1 MDNPYNLKIINNNY
15 YIIFKSN
22 NKYNEVEVTK
32 EVFDLMNRFEL
43 DDLNELQDKR
53 EMNEFD
59 RHIEHSELTEHTL
72 NNRMLF
78 KQESIEDLI
87 IRKTSLEDL
96 RKAINML
103 PEVQRRRIKLYY
115 FDELT
120 EKGKEKVLE
129 ISSKIDVKLEEKC
142 PGNSKVRKCITKEYF
157 KKLNSC

>member
-1 MDNPYNLKIINNNY
+1 MVDRPKRRRKMDNPYNLKIMNNSY

-43 DDLNELQDKR
+43 DDLKEL
-53 EMNEFD
+53 NEFD

-78 KQESIEDLI
+78 KEESIEDLI

-120 EKGKEKVLE
+120 EKEIARLENVSQKNISKSLTIAKNNLKEILKNLV
-129 ISSKIDVKLEEKC
+129 
-142 PGNSKVRKCITKEYF
+142 
-157 KKLNSC
+157 

>member
-1 MDNPYNLKIINNNY
+1 MVDRPKRRKKMDNPYNLKIINSNY

-43 DDLNELQDKR
+43 DDLKEL
-53 EMNEFD
+53 NEFD

-103 PEVQRRRIKLYY
+103 TEVQRRRIKLYY

-120 EKGKEKVLE
+120 EKE
-129 ISSKIDVKLEEKC
+129 IAKLENVSQK
-142 PGNSKVRKCITKEYF
+142 NISKSLTVAKNNLKEIL
-157 KKLNSC
+157 KKLV

>member
-1 MDNPYNLKIINNNY
+1 MIIIIKKWKEDDEYFEVQYDTETKKY
-15 YIIFKSN
+15 YSCFRDVKRKNQRVEIREDIVQAYIEASKVARKFK
-22 NKYNEVEVTK
+22 
-32 EVFDLMNRFEL
+32 
-43 DDLNELQDKR
+43 
-53 EMNEFD
+53 NEFS

-120 EKGKEKVLE
+120 EKE
-129 ISSKIDVKLEEKC
+129 IAKLENVSQK
-142 PGNSKVRKCITKEYF
+142 NISKSSSPASSSMTISGR
-157 KKLNSC
+157 

>member
-1 MDNPYNLKIINNNY
+1 MVDRPKRRKKLENPYNLKIINNNY

-43 DDLNELQDKR
+43 DDLKEL
-53 EMNEFD
+53 NEFD

-120 EKGKEKVLE
+120 EKE
-129 ISSKIDVKLEEKC
+129 IAKLENVSQK
-142 PGNSKVRKCITKEYF
+142 NISKSLTVAKNNLKEIL
-157 KKLNSC
+157 KKLV

>member
-1 MDNPYNLKIINNNY
+1 MVDRPKRRRKMDNPYNLKIINNSY

-43 DDLNELQDKR
+43 DDLKEL
-53 EMNEFD
+53 NEFD

-78 KQESIEDLI
+78 KEESIEDLI

-120 EKGKEKVLE
+120 EKEIARLENVSQKNISKSLTIAKNNLKE
-129 ISSKIDVKLEEKC
+129 I
-142 PGNSKVRKCITKEYF
+142 F
-157 KKLNSC
+157 KNLV

>member
-1 MDNPYNLKIINNNY
+1 MVDRPKRRKKMDNPYNLKIINNNY

-22 NKYNEVEVTK
+22 NKHNEVEVTK

-43 DDLNELQDKR
+43 DDLKEL
-53 EMNEFD
+53 NEFD

-103 PEVQRRRIKLYY
+103 SDVQRRRIKLYY

-120 EKGKEKVLE
+120 EKE
-129 ISSKIDVKLEEKC
+129 IAKLENVSQK
-142 PGNSKVRKCITKEYF
+142 NISKSLTAAKNNLKEIL
-157 KKLNSC
+157 KKLV

>member
-1 MDNPYNLKIINNNY
+1 MVDRPKRRRKMDNPYNLKIINNSY

-43 DDLNELQDKR
+43 DDLKEL
-53 EMNEFD
+53 NEFD

-78 KQESIEDLI
+78 KEESIEDLI

-120 EKGKEKVLE
+120 EKE
-129 ISSKIDVKLEEKC
+129 IAKLENVSQK
-142 PGNSKVRKCITKEYF
+142 NISKSLTIAKNNLKEIL
-157 KKLNSC
+157 KNLV

>member
-1 MDNPYNLKIINNNY
+1 MVDRPKRRRKMDNPYNLKIINNSY

-43 DDLNELQDKR
+43 DDLKEL
-53 EMNEFD
+53 NEFD

-78 KQESIEDLI
+78 KEESIEDLI

-120 EKGKEKVLE
+120 EKEIARLENVSQKNISKSLTIAKNNLKEILKNLV
-129 ISSKIDVKLEEKC
+129 
-142 PGNSKVRKCITKEYF
+142 
-157 KKLNSC
+157 

>member
-1 MDNPYNLKIINNNY
+1 MVDRPKQGKKMDNPYNLKIINNNY

-43 DDLNELQDKR
+43 DDLKEL
-53 EMNEFD
+53 NEFD

-96 RKAINML
+96 RKTINML
-103 PEVQRRRIKLYY
+103 SKVQRRRIKLYY

-120 EKGKEKVLE
+120 EKE
-129 ISSKIDVKLEEKC
+129 IAKLE
-142 PGNSKVRKCITKEYF
+142 NVS
-157 KKLNSC
+157 

>member
-1 MDNPYNLKIINNNY
+1 MVDRPRRRKKMDNPYNLKIINNLY

-22 NKYNEVEVTK
+22 NKDNKVEVTK
-32 EVFDLMNRFEL
+32 EIFELMDKFEL
-43 DDLNELQDKR
+43 DDLKELNEY
-53 EMNEFD
+53 D
-59 RHIEHSELTEHTL
+59 RHIEHSELTEHSL

-87 IRKTSLEDL
+87 IRETSLKDL

-120 EKGKEKVLE
+120 EKE
-129 ISSKIDVKLEEKC
+129 IAKLENVSQK
-142 PGNSKVRKCITKEYF
+142 NISKSLTIAKNNLKEIL
-157 KKLNSC
+157 KKLI

>member
-1 MDNPYNLKIINNNY
+1 MVDRPKRRKKMDNPYNLKIINNNY
-15 YIIFKSN
+15 YIIFKSK

-43 DDLNELQDKR
+43 DDLKEL
-53 EMNEFD
+53 NEFD

-78 KQESIEDLI
+78 KEESIEDLI

-103 PEVQRRRIKLYY
+103 SELQRRRIKVYY
-115 FDELT
+115 YDELT
-120 EKGKEKVLE
+120 EKE
-129 ISSKIDVKLEEKC
+129 IAKLENVSQK
-142 PGNSKVRKCITKEYF
+142 NISKSLTVAKNNLKEIL
-157 KKLNSC
+157 KKLV

>member
-1 MDNPYNLKIINNNY
+1 MVDRPKRRKKMDNPYNLKIINNNY

-32 EVFDLMNRFEL
+32 EVFDLMNRFGL
-43 DDLNELQDKR
+43 DDLKEL
-53 EMNEFD
+53 NEFD

-78 KQESIEDLI
+78 KQEPIEDLI

-120 EKGKEKVLE
+120 EKE
-129 ISSKIDVKLEEKC
+129 IAKLENISQK
-142 PGNSKVRKCITKEYF
+142 NISKSLTVAKNNLKEIL
-157 KKLNSC
+157 KKLV

>member
-1 MDNPYNLKIINNNY
+1 MVDRPKSRRKMDNPYNLKIINNSY

-43 DDLNELQDKR
+43 DDLKEL
-53 EMNEFD
+53 NEFD

-78 KQESIEDLI
+78 KEESIEDLI

-120 EKGKEKVLE
+120 EKEIARLE
-129 ISSKIDVKLEEKC
+129 NVSL
-142 PGNSKVRKCITKEYF
+142 
-157 KKLNSC
+157 

>member
-1 MDNPYNLKIINNNY
+1 MVDRPKRRRKMDNPYNLKIINNSY

-43 DDLNELQDKR
+43 DDLKEL
-53 EMNEFD
+53 NEFD

-78 KQESIEDLI
+78 KEESIEDLI

-120 EKGKEKVLE
+120 EKEIARLENVSQKNISKSLTTAKNKLKEILKNLV
-129 ISSKIDVKLEEKC
+129 
-142 PGNSKVRKCITKEYF
+142 
-157 KKLNSC
+157 

>member
-1 MDNPYNLKIINNNY
+1 MVDRPKRRKKMDNPYNLKIINNNY

-43 DDLNELQDKR
+43 DDLKEL
-53 EMNEFD
+53 NEFD
-59 RHIEHSELTEHTL
+59 RHIEHSDLTEHTL

-103 PEVQRRRIKLYY
+103 SEVQRRRIKLYY

-120 EKGKEKVLE
+120 EKE
-129 ISSKIDVKLEEKC
+129 IAKLENVSQK
-142 PGNSKVRKCITKEYF
+142 NISKSLTVAKNNLKEIL
-157 KKLNSC
+157 KKLV

>member
-1 MDNPYNLKIINNNY
+1 MVNRTKRRKNMDNPYNLKIINNNY

-43 DDLNELQDKR
+43 DDLKEL
-53 EMNEFD
+53 NEFD

-87 IRKTSLEDL
+87 MRKTSLQDL

-103 PEVQRRRIKLYY
+103 SEVQRRRIKLYY

-120 EKGKEKVLE
+120 EKE
-129 ISSKIDVKLEEKC
+129 IAKLENVSQK
-142 PGNSKVRKCITKEYF
+142 NISKSLTVAKNNLKEIL
-157 KKLNSC
+157 KKLV

>member
-1 MDNPYNLKIINNNY
+1 MVDRPKRRRKMDNPYNLKIMNNSY

-43 DDLNELQDKR
+43 DDLKEL
-53 EMNEFD
+53 NEFD

-120 EKGKEKVLE
+120 EKEIARLENVSQKNISKSLTIAKNNLKEILKNLV
-129 ISSKIDVKLEEKC
+129 
-142 PGNSKVRKCITKEYF
+142 
-157 KKLNSC
+157 

>member
-43 DDLNELQDKR
+43 DDLKEL
-53 EMNEFD
+53 NEFD
-59 RHIEHSELTEHTL
+59 RHIEHSELTERTL

-103 PEVQRRRIKLYY
+103 SEVQRRRIKLYY
-115 FDELT
+115 FDDLT
-120 EKGKEKVLE
+120 EKE
-129 ISSKIDVKLEEKC
+129 IAKLENVSQK
-142 PGNSKVRKCITKEYF
+142 NISKNLTVTKNNLKEIL
-157 KKLNSC
+157 KRLV

>member
-1 MDNPYNLKIINNNY
+1 MVDRPKRRKKMDNPYNLKIINNNY

-43 DDLNELQDKR
+43 DDLKEL
-53 EMNEFD
+53 NEFD
-59 RHIEHSELTEHTL
+59 RHIEHFELTEHTL

-120 EKGKEKVLE
+120 EKE
-129 ISSKIDVKLEEKC
+129 IAKLENVSQK
-142 PGNSKVRKCITKEYF
+142 NISKSLTVAKNNLKEIL
-157 KKLNSC
+157 KKLV

>member
-1 MDNPYNLKIINNNY
+1 MVDRPKRRRKMDNPYNLKIINNSY

-43 DDLNELQDKR
+43 DDLKEL
-53 EMNEFD
+53 NEFD

-78 KQESIEDLI
+78 KEESIEDLI

-120 EKGKEKVLE
+120 EKEIARLENVSQKNISKSLTIAKNNLKEIL
-129 ISSKIDVKLEEKC
+129 
-142 PGNSKVRKCITKEYF
+142 
-157 KKLNSC
+157 KKLV

>member
-1 MDNPYNLKIINNNY
+1 MVDRPKRRRKMDNPYNLKIINNSY

-43 DDLNELQDKR
+43 DDLKEL
-53 EMNEFD
+53 NEFD

-78 KQESIEDLI
+78 KEESIEELI

-120 EKGKEKVLE
+120 EKEIARLENVSQKNISKSLTIAKNNLKEILKNLV
-129 ISSKIDVKLEEKC
+129 
-142 PGNSKVRKCITKEYF
+142 
-157 KKLNSC
+157 